1 MHWQDFIFSGLNGE
15 MGRKVRRILG
25 ALFLVALIFGGY
37 HLVWD
42 LMMWRAHELLDPLTR
57 GFVQW
62 MPHVH
67 IRPR

>member
-1 MHWQDFIFSGLNGE
+1 

-67 IRPR
+67 IQPR